1 MASTNTTSGYGYS
14 RSVEMSFDEAVERT
28 KVALKE
34 QGFGVLAE
42 IDIRAAMK
50 EKLGLDVAPHLILG
64 ACNPELAHRALEAEP
79 EISLLLPCNVVV
91 RERDGG
97 VQVSAIDAERMMS
110 FVGNPALEPIA
121 REANERLRKA
131 VDSL

>member
-1 MASTNTTSGYGYS
+1 MSTADRSGDYGYT
-14 RSVEMSFDEAVERT
+14 RAVDLGFDEAVERT
-28 KVALKE
+28 KAALRE

-42 IDIRAAMK
+42 IDIQRAMK
-50 EKLGLDVAPHLILG
+50 EKLGVEMARHLILG

-79 EISLLLPCNVVV
+79 YISLLLPCNVVG
-91 RERDGG
+91 RELGGG
-97 VQVSAIDAERMMS
+97 VEVSAINAERMMS
-110 FVGNPALEPIA
+110 FVGNAALEPIA

>member
-1 MASTNTTSGYGYS
+1 MSSTNGTAGYGYS
-14 RSVEMSFDEAVERT
+14 RSVDVGFDEVVERT
-28 KVALKE
+28 KAALKE

-64 ACNPELAHRALEAEP
+64 ACNPQLAHRALEAEP

-91 RERDGG
+91 RERDGR

-110 FVGNPALEPIA
+110 FVGNPALEPVA

-131 VDSL
+131 VDAV

>member
-1 MASTNTTSGYGYS
+1 MATTNTTNGYGYS
-14 RSVEMSFDEAVERT
+14 RSVEMSFDDAVERT
-28 KVALKE
+28 KAALKE

-64 ACNPELAHRALEAEP
+64 ACNPQLAHRALEAEP

-91 RERDGG
+91 RERDGR
-97 VQVSAIDAERMMS
+97 VQIAAIDAERMMS

-131 VDSL
+131 VDAV